1 MGGVAESFYPAET
14 AEHIKPLILKKLP
27 VRLAASLNI
36 NRPPHETL
44 PDTTGGLLQILIFDT
59 LKVLDITGV
68 YARGLIVSIVEL
80 KLTSPFRN
88 GNERICLIAS
98 IVEPLN

>member
-14 AEHIKPLILKKLP
+14 AEHIKPLILKKLS

-59 LKVLDITGV
+59 LKVLDMTDLYSRVHCIHCGIETHLDHD
-68 YARGLIVSIVEL
+68 AE
-80 KLTSPFRN
+80 
-88 GNERICLIAS
+88 
-98 IVEPLN
+98 

>member
-1 MGGVAESFYPAET
+1 MDGVAESFYPAET

-59 LKVLDITGV
+59 LKVLDMTDVYSRFHCIHCGIETGHNTV
-68 YARGLIVSIVEL
+68 RCN
-80 KLTSPFRN
+80 K
-88 GNERICLIAS
+88 C
-98 IVEPLN
+98 